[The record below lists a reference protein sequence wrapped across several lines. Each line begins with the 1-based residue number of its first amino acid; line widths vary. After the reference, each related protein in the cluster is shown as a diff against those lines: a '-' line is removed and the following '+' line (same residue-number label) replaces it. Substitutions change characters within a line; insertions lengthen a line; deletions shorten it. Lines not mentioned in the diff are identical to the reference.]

1 MEPTVLRFVAFIFSG
16 ILFFIV
22 VTAAATAWGYIIA
35 KKGFITA
42 HQVIFVGLIAVIL
55 NSVFLIFFTW
65 ILTGDGHP
73 LLFGGIGII
82 SVVMILLTEL
92 VWLIFGSSDIP
103 WVGRM
108 IWMQYESR
116 ELAPWASKILLGLS
130 ILAFV
135 FYPVYIGIGYFG
147 NEFGSGDWLR
157 YVIRGTLIFLFIV
170 WLMQLPNLI
179 YLMTSRNIMEGT
191 RSRLFMVNLGNS
203 LYLLVLS
210 SVFIWTIKS
219 AGATFPVLGNYFVF
233 SSTVGYAVG
242 GYLLV
247 LVVFPYIIGHYTA
260 KHWVE
265 HLDNEWR
272 DLIDEVTKGFSS
284 LNMGKAIKSLDESE
298 NSAKAILQA
307 LYDEKS
313 LALANQVAQSND
325 EDLFIQRWA
334 LEEGIKRDPRI
345 VHSTRL
351 EEVIEHIN
359 DCRTELSTKKT
370 EGEKRKVLKR
380 CIENLEKEKEKGAS
394 TGDSTKKSW
403 VIVMLSSM
411 VTLVVINPVLSSVGK
426 LVTVRLG
433 LPQ

>member
-1 MEPTVLRFVAFIFSG
+1 
-16 ILFFIV
+16 
-22 VTAAATAWGYIIA
+22 
-35 KKGFITA
+35 
-42 HQVIFVGLIAVIL
+42 
-55 NSVFLIFFTW
+55 
-65 ILTGDGHP
+65 
-73 LLFGGIGII
+73 
-82 SVVMILLTEL
+82 
-92 VWLIFGSSDIP
+92 
-103 WVGRM
+103 
-108 IWMQYESR
+108 
-116 ELAPWASKILLGLS
+116 
-130 ILAFV
+130 
-135 FYPVYIGIGYFG
+135 
-147 NEFGSGDWLR
+147 
-157 YVIRGTLIFLFIV
+157 
-170 WLMQLPNLI
+170 
-179 YLMTSRNIMEGT
+179 
-191 RSRLFMVNLGNS
+191 
-203 LYLLVLS
+203 
-210 SVFIWTIKS
+210 
-219 AGATFPVLGNYFVF
+219 
-233 SSTVGYAVG
+233 
-242 GYLLV
+242 
-247 LVVFPYIIGHYTA
+247 
-260 KHWVE
+260 VE